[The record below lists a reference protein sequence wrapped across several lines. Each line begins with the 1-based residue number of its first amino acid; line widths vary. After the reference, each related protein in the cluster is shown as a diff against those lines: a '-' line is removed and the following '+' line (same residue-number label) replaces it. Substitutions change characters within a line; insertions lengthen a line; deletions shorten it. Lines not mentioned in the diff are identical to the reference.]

1 MKLFWRREDFPSRS
15 SFRFTYFVWKLFGPP
30 DWPEGLCMSKQVL
43 VLNAGYEPLS
53 LVSVRRAI
61 VLLLREKAE
70 MLEATQ
76 QMLSGANFSMPE
88 PLVIRLVHYVRL
100 PHRRVPATRTA
111 IMLRDAFTCQYC
123 GSTPGRHE
131 LTVDH
136 VIPRSRGGRH
146 DWTNLVTACK
156 RCNQVKG
163 SAMPDEVQMRLVHR
177 PFEPS
182 YVALVLLSNPVAAA
196 RWENLMGTTRDS
208 LFVTQ

>member
-1 MKLFWRREDFPSRS
+1 
-15 SFRFTYFVWKLFGPP
+15 
-30 DWPEGLCMSKQVL
+30 MSKQVL

-70 MLEATQ
+70 LLEATQ
-76 QMLSGANFSMPE
+76 QMFTSANHAIPV

-100 PHRRVPATRTA
+100 PHRRVPATRA
-111 IMLRDAFTCQYC
+111 AVMLRDAYTCQYC
-123 GSTPGRHE
+123 GDSPGRQN

-146 DWTNLVTACK
+146 GWENLVTACK
-156 RCNQVKG
+156 RCNQKKG
-163 SAMPDEVQMRLVHR
+163 SLTPDEAIMSLIRR

-182 YVALVLLSNPVAAA
+182 YVALVLLSNPIAAE
-196 RWENLMGTTRDS
+196 RWEQLMGMTRE
-208 LFVTQ
+208 QRQYAAEPMMA

>member
-1 MKLFWRREDFPSRS
+1 
-15 SFRFTYFVWKLFGPP
+15 
-30 DWPEGLCMSKQVL
+30 MSKQVL

-53 LVSVRRAI
+53 LVSIRRAI

-70 MLEATQ
+70 LIEATQ
-76 QMLSGANFSMPE
+76 QMLIGANYAMPV

-111 IMLRDAFTCQYC
+111 VMLRDAFTCQYC
-123 GSTPGRHE
+123 GAAPGRHE

-136 VIPRSRGGRH
+136 VIPRSRSGRH

-156 RCNQVKG
+156 YCNQVKG
-163 SAMPDEVQMRLVHR
+163 SATPDEVQMKLIRR
-177 PFEPS
+177 PFEPT

-196 RWENLMGTTRDS
+196 RWERIMGVAVEHLLAPRIA
-208 LFVTQ
+208 